1 MKNDVVLDS
10 DDSTDE
16 CQIIEPGSV
25 HSQISASQSSSSIKE
40 KATPMENVVLDSE
53 DSADEHEKKPSRS
66 RLSLMKRRLAGKL
79 RR

>member
-16 CQIIEPGSV
+16 CQIIEPGAA
-25 HSQISASQSSSSIKE
+25 HSQKNARQSNCSIKE
-40 KATPMENVVLDSE
+40 KATLKENVVSDSE
-53 DSADEHEKKPSRS
+53 DSADECEKKPSRS

-79 RR
+79 RL